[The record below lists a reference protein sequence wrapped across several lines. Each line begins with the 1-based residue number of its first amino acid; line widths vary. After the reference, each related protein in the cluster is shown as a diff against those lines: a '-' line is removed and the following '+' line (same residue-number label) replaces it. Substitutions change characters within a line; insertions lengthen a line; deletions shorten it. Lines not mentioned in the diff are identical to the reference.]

1 MLKVHAVLLALSLM
15 VSRGK
20 CTSASYQDVLDY
32 SVFLTSLEVDGFDG
46 DFQSRV
52 LRAIH
57 DGPNALKSKDFID
70 QQAEIEC
77 PEQVVRKDEQPMEI
91 DSAINDI
98 QNKLHLL
105 PPQGVR
111 PGGEIPR
118 RHSNNSRVY

>member
-1 MLKVHAVLLALSLM
+1 M

-20 CTSASYQDVLDY
+20 CTSASYQDALDY
-32 SVFLTSLEVDGFDG
+32 SVFLTSLEADGFDG

-57 DGPNALKSKDFID
+57 DGPNALKSKDFSD
-70 QQAEIEC
+70 QQAEIQC

-98 QNKLHLL
+98 QNKLYLL
-105 PPQGVR
+105 PPQEVR